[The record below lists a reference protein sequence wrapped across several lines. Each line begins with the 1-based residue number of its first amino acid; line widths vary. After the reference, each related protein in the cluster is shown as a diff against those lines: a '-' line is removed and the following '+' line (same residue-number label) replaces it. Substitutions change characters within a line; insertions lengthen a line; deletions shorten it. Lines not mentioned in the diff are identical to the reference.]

1 MTNEARQPYMRISCA
16 DDRWLRHK
24 AEQVATAVG
33 GILLDAGAGDDLAA
47 GDADLL
53 VIAGTAATPTDDDQF
68 VRAAVLER
76 TDPREGLV
84 TRTGGSLVDV
94 TRQRTATVLV
104 VAASTRVQLAQRAP
118 DITVLPVTSAEAAL
132 RAVQHGE
139 VAAVIAPIPWLRANS
154 ALAPGLVVR
163 PLEHGEI
170 LHAAGSGIASLL
182 CRRTDA
188 RTRKAVAMLDNAQ
201 TRAALT
207 AERELQ
213 FHVSGDQADTDMYV
227 AGHAEMRRTAN
238 GDERLVLLGLLLTQG
253 GYGPYRASHEVGS
266 ADATVLGRAMAATL
280 LAQYQQAHDRR
291 TSPRHSDTTANL
303 GH

>member
-1 MTNEARQPYMRISCA
+1 MTNQVWQPSVRVSCA
-16 DDRWLRHK
+16 DDCWLRLK
-24 AEQVATAVG
+24 AEHVTTSIG
-33 GILLDAGAGDDLAA
+33 GILLDAGAGDDITA
-47 GDADLL
+47 GNADLL
-53 VIAGTAATPTDDDQF
+53 VVAGTAANPMDDEQF
-68 VRAAVLER
+68 MRAAVLER

-118 DITVLPVTSAEAAL
+118 DITVLPVASAEAAL

-139 VAAVIAPIPWLRANS
+139 VAALIAPIPWLRANS
-154 ALAPGLVVR
+154 ALAPGLAVR

-188 RTRKAVAMLDNAQ
+188 RTRKAVAVLDNAQ
-201 TRAALT
+201 SRAALT

-213 FHVSGDQADTDMYV
+213 FHVTGDQADTDMYV

-291 TSPRHSDTTANL
+291 TSSQHSHSTANR

>member
-1 MTNEARQPYMRISCA
+1 MTNQAHQPAVRISCA
-16 DDRWLRHK
+16 NDRWLRLK
-24 AEQVATAVG
+24 AEHVAISIG
-33 GILLDAGAGDDLAA
+33 GILLEARSGDGSNAA
-47 GDADLL
+47 DADLL
-53 VIAGTAATPTDDDQF
+53 VVAGITATPVDDEQF

-94 TRQRTATVLV
+94 TRQRTATVLAV
-104 VAASTRVQLAQRAP
+104 VPSTRVQLAQRAP
-118 DITVLPVTSAEAAL
+118 DITVLPVTSAETAL

-139 VAAVIAPIPWLRANS
+139 AEAVIAPIPWLRANS
-154 ALAPGLVVR
+154 DLAPDLVAR

-170 LHAAGSGIASLL
+170 LHAAGSGIASLM
-182 CRRTDA
+182 CRRADA
-188 RTRKAVAMLDNAQ
+188 RTRKAVAMLDNAPA
-201 TRAALT
+201 RAALT
-207 AERELQ
+207 AEHELQ
-213 FHVSGDQADTDMYV
+213 FHITGDHEDTDMYV
-227 AGHAEMRRTAN
+227 AGHAEMRRTVG
-238 GDERLVLLGLLLTQG
+238 GDDRLVLLGLLLTQG

-291 TSPRHSDTTANL
+291 TSQQHSHSIANL